1 MPRASRLFA
10 LLVAVCAAAG
20 LGASV
25 GAHPA
30 AAASSQAVVIVDT
43 GSATYAR
50 VITFSGTIS
59 GFEALVLA
67 GADPVTY
74 GYAGQGAAICRLF
87 GAGNDPG
94 GNSCL
99 GTPDD
104 PKYWA
109 YHRVPAGAEG
119 WQYSRAG
126 AGATRV
132 GDGDVEG
139 WRFGIGVAPGF
150 RSFCSVAACAAP
162 APDPAPG
169 PGPAGGGP
177 AVPTDAG
184 GSGAASASGAA
195 SGPGSEGATSGG
207 TTSGAATSGDAGPTG
222 VTPPG
227 GPGSAPGAP
236 GADRTAA
243 RRGVAT
249 GFAAPPGAV
258 DPSRRADP
266 GSPVG
271 VVVAGLLTLAI
282 AGLAWAW
289 RRRAT

>member
-1 MPRASRLFA
+1 MPRARRLAA

-43 GSATYAR
+43 GSATYTR

-59 GFEALVLA
+59 GYEALVLA

-87 GAGNDPG
+87 GVGNDPG

-150 RSFCSVAACAAP
+150 RSFCSVAGCAAP

-169 PGPAGGGP
+169 PGPAGG
-177 AVPTDAG
+177 DAG

-195 SGPGSEGATSGG
+195 SGSGPGSEGATSGG

-222 VTPPG
+222 VAPPG

-249 GFAAPPGAV
+249 GVAAPPGAV